1 MAKRGAVVVGA
12 GPGVG
17 RELALVVAREGYD
30 VALVGRRSEPIEAIA
45 AELRASGASVETLLA
60 DAADPSSMV
69 NVLRERDDRVPT
81 EVLVY
86 NPVSRS
92 DLTLARIGVDALR
105 SSLDVNVV
113 SAVAAVQAVLPS
125 LMATEGAVLVT
136 GGGSALNPRAP
147 YGVLSVGK
155 AAERAAVLAL
165 ADELAPLG
173 VSVRTVIIAG
183 LMAPKGPLD
192 PQRVAELLWDM
203 RRSEEV
209 EAVYSG

>member
-1 MAKRGAVVVGA
+1 VAQRGAVVVGA

-17 RELALVVAREGYD
+17 RELALVLAREGYD

-45 AELRASGASVETLLA
+45 EELRALGPRVETLLA
-60 DAADPSSMV
+60 DAADPSSITD
-69 NVLRERDDRVPT
+69 VLRERDGAVPT

-86 NPVSRS
+86 NPVTRS

-125 LMATEGAVLVT
+125 LVAAEGAVLVT

-155 AAERAAVLAL
+155 AAQRAAVLAL

-183 LMAPKGPLD
+183 LMAPTGPLD
-192 PQRVAELLWDM
+192 PQRVADLLWEM
-203 RRSEEV
+203 RGADEV
-209 EAVYSG
+209 EAVYGG